1 MIRRTH
7 RALVAGAA
15 MIVAACGG
23 DATAPDPT
31 PVVAAPASLAIVTSP
46 ATSLAAGDA
55 LQPAP
60 VIELRDAN
68 HKPVAKAGVTI
79 TAMLVGGTASGTTT
93 ATTGAN
99 GRATFPGI
107 LVSGPLGA
115 HELRFSATGLAS
127 ASLAVT
133 IVSGAAAGMAAT
145 SSQLQNAVS
154 GSVVSEPPGVR
165 VVDDDGNPVPGA
177 TVAFSVVSG
186 GGHVAAPAPVTDANG
201 SASAG
206 AWTLGAGLNLLRAVS
221 GTDTVFF
228 RAGGASSPAQSV
240 VAASR
245 TTQTI
250 VAGQELSEQP
260 AVKVLDEGGAAVA
273 GALVV
278 FGGVS
283 GLALLEDSIAVTD
296 AGGMAVAGHWKVLAA
311 GSQRLIASLPQSSID
326 SVQFDV
332 SAVSSGTMAAL
343 SSWTENQIGQT
354 GAEFEPPGV
363 KVTSDGKPQPGVQV
377 TFAVTSGGGAPQ
389 SATAISNVA
398 GVAQAPAWT
407 LGSAAGLQIMTAS
420 APGFNPQSVAFHT
433 FAVAAPPATIRIFA
447 GDGQSAVVLA
457 PLAVDPAVKVT
468 DDAGTPVVGYPVAFN
483 TAHGKIQDTLA
494 FTNSDGIASAGH
506 WTMPA
511 SNSSELVLSVLAPL
525 LRGSPL
531 VFHATSTGGGP
542 ATITRSDNPLQGVVG
557 GPSLLPS
564 INVYDAGGQ
573 PLEGVSVTAAVVP
586 GHGSVTFNSV
596 TGVAGHWE
604 PTSWI
609 LDTIAGV
616 NELTVTVEGL
626 PSITFTSTG
635 LPGEVASMTV
645 DGDLQSAP
653 IYSPVQV
660 SVQLAD
666 QYGNRTPNVAV
677 HFASSADGRTLPGA
691 GLVSTDSTGTARIDW
706 RMGSTPG
713 SYSLTALASGEAGVT
728 RTLTASGTSITSAF
742 DIKVQY
748 LGGAPS
754 SAMQSAVAAAV
765 ARWRAIL
772 TTDLPDAPLNRPV
785 AECFA
790 NQPAISETVD
800 DILIYIE
807 TDGIDDVGGILGAAG
822 PCLIRSLSRLPSM
835 GYMHLDVAD
844 VAQLAASGQLQD
856 VVLHEMGHILG
867 IGTLWE
873 DRNFVVGS
881 GSQDPRYTG
890 PDGVQGYRDL
900 GGLSSTIPLENS
912 GGAGTADN
920 HWREAT
926 FGYELMTGYISSS
939 DNALTGM
946 TIGALQDLGYTV
958 SYAPS
963 EPLTVAAGTMAQLRA
978 RPRRLLERTLPSPII
993 VVDQSGR
1000 EVGRE
1005 RRPY

>member
-1 MIRRTH
+1 MIF
-7 RALVAGAA
+7 
-15 MIVAACGG
+15 AACGG

-31 PVVAAPASLAIVTSP
+31 PVVSAPASLALVTSP
-46 ATSLAAGDA
+46 VTGLAAGDA

-60 VIELRDAN
+60 VIELRDAAG
-68 HKPVAKAGVTI
+68 KPVAKAGVSI
-79 TAMLVGGTASGTTT
+79 TATLVGGTASGATS

-107 LVSGPLGA
+107 LVSGPPGA
-115 HELRFSATGLAS
+115 HELRFSSTGLTGVSLAITLTSGAPAGMKAAS
-127 ASLAVT
+127 A
-133 IVSGAAAGMAAT
+133 
-145 SSQLQNAVS
+145 QLQNAAAGATAPEAPAVHL
-154 GSVVSEPPGVR
+154 
-165 VVDDDGNPVPGA
+165 VDANGNPVSGA
-177 TVAFSVVSG
+177 TVQFTVLSG
-186 GGHVAAPAPVTDANG
+186 GGHVGVPTPVTDASG
-201 SASAG
+201 TATAG
-206 AWTLGAGLNLLRAVS
+206 AWTLGAGLNLLQAVS
-221 GTDTVFF
+221 GRDTVLF
-228 RAGGASSPAQSV
+228 RAGGASSPVQSV

-245 TTQTI
+245 TSQTI
-250 VAGQELSEQP
+250 VTGQELSEQP
-260 AVKVLDEGGAAVA
+260 AVKVLGEGGTPVA

-283 GLALLEDSIAVTD
+283 GLALLDDSLAISD
-296 AGGMAVAGHWKVLAA
+296 AGGIATAGHWRVVAA
-311 GSQRLIASLPQSSID
+311 GAQRLIGSVPATSLESID
-326 SVQFDV
+326 FNVTAVQ
-332 SAVSSGTMAAL
+332 SGTLAA
-343 SSWTENQIGQT
+343 SGWVENQIFKT
-354 GAEFEPPGV
+354 GTALETAPTV
-363 KVTSDGKPQPGVQV
+363 V
-377 TFAVTSGGGAPQ
+377 VTSGDKPLAGVAVTFSTTADADAPVTTTVITN
-389 SATAISNVA
+389 AA

-407 LGSAAGLQIMTAS
+407 LGGEAGIQVMTAG
-420 APGFNPQSVAFHT
+420 APGFTPQSVAFGV
-433 FAVAAPPATIRIFA
+433 FVVEAPPVTIRIFA
-447 GDGQSAVVLA
+447 GDSQSGTVLT

-468 DDAGTPVVGYPVAFN
+468 DDAGAPVVGYPVAFS
-483 TAHGKIQDTLA
+483 TSHGKIEDTLA

-511 SNSSELVLSVLAPL
+511 SNSSPSALMLWVQAPL
-525 LRGSPL
+525 LNGSPL
-531 VFHATSTGGGP
+531 VFHASSIGGGP
-542 ATITRSDNPLQGVVG
+542 ATIARSDYPLQGVVG
-557 GPSLLPS
+557 GQSILPS
-564 INVYDAGGQ
+564 INVYDAGGM

-586 GHGSVTFNSV
+586 GHGSVTFNGV

-626 PSITFTSTG
+626 PPITFTSTG

-660 SVQLAD
+660 SVHLAD

-691 GLVSTDSTGTARIDW
+691 GLVGTDSTGTARIDW

-713 SYSLTALASGEAGVT
+713 SYSLTALASGDAGLT
-728 RTLTASGTSITSAF
+728 RTLSASATSITSAF

-754 SAMQSAVAAAV
+754 SAMESAVAAAV
-765 ARWRAIL
+765 ARWRAIQKS
-772 TTDLPDAPLNRPV
+772 DQPDATLNRDA

-807 TDGIDDVGGILGAAG
+807 TDAIDDVGGILGAAG

-873 DRNFVVGS
+873 DRSFVLNPGS
-881 GSQDPRYTG
+881 SDPRYTG
-890 PDGVQGYRDL
+890 TAGVQGYRDL
-900 GGLSSTIPLENS
+900 GGLSSTVPLENS
-912 GGAGTADN
+912 GGAGTADT

-926 FGYELMTGYISSS
+926 FGYELMTGYISGS

-963 EPLTVAAGTMAQLRA
+963 EPLSVAAGTMAQLRT
-978 RPRRLLERTLPSPII
+978 RPRRLIERMLPSPII
-993 VVDQSGR
+993 VLDQGGR